1 MVFWNLNYFKI
12 NKKITIFALME
23 KSKILIKTLE
33 NISKLPDDKISEVN
47 DFIEFLLSKIDEQ
60 VINEGI
66 QTIVSKNKSYEF
78 LNKEPDLYTLNDI
91 KGKYK

>member
-1 MVFWNLNYFKI
+1 M
-12 NKKITIFALME
+12 
-23 KSKILIKTLE
+23 
-33 NISKLPDDKISEVN
+33 N

-91 KGKYK
+91 KEKYK